1 MPKCCVSVSPV
12 PISGYLD
19 DVTTQSIDTSP
30 ESEKILIELLRR
42 TPIWRRLQL
51 ADQMS
56 AAARQMSMAGLRL
69 RYPHAPEQEL
79 RRRFADLHLGP
90 ELAEQVYGPLHES
103 GAK

>member
-1 MPKCCVSVSPV
+1 MSKSCVSPV
-12 PISGYLD
+12 LISGYVD
-19 DVTTQSIDTSP
+19 AVTTQSVDTSP

-42 TPIWRRLQL
+42 TPIWRRMQL

-69 RYPHAPEQEL
+69 RYPTASEQEL

-90 ELAEQVYGPLHES
+90 DLAEQVYGPLHEPR
-103 GAK
+103 AK